1 MNLAQAIEH
10 AKTKAFE
17 RPASAGRLGGKI
29 ALITGAAQGFGLEI
43 AKRMHREGAAVM
55 LADLPAQ
62 AAKAELEAEILG
74 PSAAFCAV
82 DISDEASVEAMACAC
97 TERFGGI
104 DVLIANAGIL
114 RAGTLEDLDLASFET
129 VTRVNYTGYFLCVK
143 YVSEIMKA
151 RFSANP
157 GVWSDI
163 IQINSKSGLIGS
175 KNNFAYA
182 GSKFG
187 SIGLTQSFALELV
200 AYQIKVNAVCPG
212 NYYDGPLWSDPENG
226 LFAQYLRAGK
236 VPGAR
241 TAEDVKA
248 FYLSKS
254 PIRRGCTPDDVAK
267 AVFYCIEQEFET
279 GQALPITGGQVML
292 G

>member
-1 MNLAQAIEH
+1 M
-10 AKTKAFE
+10 
-17 RPASAGRLGGKI
+17 
-29 ALITGAAQGFGLEI
+29 
-43 AKRMHREGAAVM
+43 
-55 LADLPAQ
+55 
-62 AAKAELEAEILG
+62 
-74 PSAAFCAV
+74 
-82 DISDEASVEAMACAC
+82 
-97 TERFGGI
+97 
-104 DVLIANAGIL
+104 
-114 RAGTLEDLDLASFET
+114 
-129 VTRVNYTGYFLCVK
+129 TRVNYTGYFLCVK

-175 KNNFAYA
+175 KTNFAYA

-200 AYQIKVNAVCPG
+200 AYQIKVIAVCPG

-267 AVFYCIEQEFET
+267 AVFYCIEQEFCLLYT
-279 GQALPITGGQVML
+279 SPSPRDRTRYRMPSSA
-292 G
+292 